1 MVDGRRTDH
10 HEKKRRI
17 ISSSFSNHATMTV
30 TLPPVD
36 EQTYDNAVAALFSPL
51 HQSQTP
57 DEIRRAAQRRTQTP
71 TDMRRYLSR
80 LHVSLDNTKAHP
92 LCPNI
97 VHITGTKGKG
107 STAAICESVL
117 RSRDGLTTGLF
128 TSPHLVDIRER
139 IQIGGQPVSKQ
150 IFADAYWEIRRRFEF
165 RTL

>member
-1 MVDGRRTDH
+1 MQFDGMTVDGRRTDH
-10 HEKKRRI
+10 HEKARAEMNI
-17 ISSSFSNHATMTV
+17 IFTTMTV

-57 DEIRRAAQRRTQTP
+57 DEIRRAAQRRMQTP
-71 TDMRRYLSR
+71 SDMRRYLSR
-80 LHVSLDNTKAHP
+80 LLLPLQDDNTKAHP

-107 STAAICESVL
+107 STAAICESIL

-128 TSPHLVDIRER
+128 TSPHLVDI
-139 IQIGGQPVSKQ
+139 
-150 IFADAYWEIRRRFEF
+150 
-165 RTL
+165 